1 MTNSEI
7 LTMSQ
12 ALKTEIN
19 DQISLCSNLFR
30 SDISGKDLESLVN
43 STDEKIDELK
53 FYQHVIYIR
62 NQEKTVYKDET
73 ITYQSIIRIKE
84 GLLLKKKLQTSLI
97 GDSGNNLVNLSLEA
111 FQKVQEYK
119 KDLTMI
125 YNILETF
132 NNSTFNI
139 QDYS

>member
-12 ALKTEIN
+12 ALKTEIT
-19 DQISLCSNLFR
+19 DQTSLCSNLFR
-30 SDISGKDLESLVN
+30 SDISGKDLEALVN
-43 STDEKIDELK
+43 STQEKIDELK
-53 FYQHVIYIR
+53 FYQHVIYNR
-62 NQEKTVYKDET
+62 NQEKTIYKNKE
-73 ITYQSIIRIKE
+73 ISYQEIIRIKE

-139 QDYS
+139 QDHS